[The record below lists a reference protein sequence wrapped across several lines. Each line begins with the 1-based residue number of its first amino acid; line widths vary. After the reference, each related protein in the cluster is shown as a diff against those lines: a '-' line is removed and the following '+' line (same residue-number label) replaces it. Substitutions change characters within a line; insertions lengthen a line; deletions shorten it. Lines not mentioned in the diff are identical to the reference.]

1 MAVLGDDCLSFCRIV
16 AEMDEKVQQAE
27 KAKTALDQWKQKY
40 NMQTMRSAK
49 GVSEILEELSDLGNL
64 PFFFKEKGRDL
75 RLL

>member
-1 MAVLGDDCLSFCRIV
+1 
-16 AEMDEKVQQAE
+16 MDEKVQQAE

-64 PFFFKEKGRDL
+64 GHPFFFKRSFERSV
-75 RLL
+75 RLLLDFFERSLRDI